1 MGKKWFLWNGVY
13 LCAPPKCGGTALYCA
28 ALGIDPSLGRHVFST
43 AQNLIEFYEEPGQP
57 AFMAVRDPI
66 DRFGSLWRDKCRDGD
81 ENMPELHGLTP
92 ESLMDLIERDPQG
105 NDHWMPQ
112 RYWWRDGV
120 QTINF
125 REIAQ
130 CLGLPAMSVN
140 VTKRDETPLPVDRI
154 RRHYHMDFELIER
167 VP

>member
-1 MGKKWFLWNGVY
+1 MGKKWFLWNGVF

-81 ENMPELHGLTP
+81 ENMPELYGLTP
-92 ESLMDLIERDPQG
+92 ESLMDLIEREPHG

-140 VTKRDETPLPVDRI
+140 VTKRDDTPLPVDRI

-167 VP
+167 VS